1 MRAYEAV
8 ADCLRAR
15 SQDRTPQDQI
25 EAGDGALE
33 SVVGTERV
41 QALQAKRHHA
51 AQWCQDLRSD
61 QIESRLAWLARAAA
75 AGTPGAALAFDFE
88 GPDGQG
94 ALGSGY
100 SSLPAPEAWYAQ
112 RDAYIAQGLQHCG
125 RTLAGALSVVARA
138 PGVSIDRA
146 TAFWFAKLQCG
157 DSSDPSLPLS
167 DDPLAVEY
175 LRHMGRGEPI
185 APFNGLPPS
194 K

>member
-1 MRAYEAV
+1 
-8 ADCLRAR
+8 
-15 SQDRTPQDQI
+15 
-25 EAGDGALE
+25 
-33 SVVGTERV
+33 
-41 QALQAKRHHA
+41 
-51 AQWCQDLRSD
+51 
-61 QIESRLAWLARAAA
+61 
-75 AGTPGAALAFDFE
+75 
-88 GPDGQG
+88 
-94 ALGSGY
+94 
-100 SSLPAPEAWYAQ
+100 
-112 RDAYIAQGLQHCG
+112 
-125 RTLAGALSVVARA
+125 LSVVARA